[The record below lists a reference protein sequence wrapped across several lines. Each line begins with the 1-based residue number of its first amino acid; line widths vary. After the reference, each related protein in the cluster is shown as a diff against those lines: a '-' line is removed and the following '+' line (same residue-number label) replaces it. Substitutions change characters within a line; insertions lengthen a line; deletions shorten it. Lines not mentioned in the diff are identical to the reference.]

1 MTTLIPKFEQAY
13 TSAVN
18 RPISDKLAETV
29 SVADFGAVGNG
40 TTDDTAAIQAAIN
53 TGKQV
58 LGITGQ
64 TYKVSSLTLPSNA
77 YLDFR
82 GSQVNAST
90 NSVPVFTNSAYSS
103 GTNSNIT
110 IKNVIIDGQK
120 ATVSANNGILVK
132 NINGLNLYNV
142 TLQNCS
148 YSGLYVGNTS
158 SLINLENCY
167 IASNGDG
174 SADVS
179 NSSGITVLGSTAD
192 YPNAGRVQ
200 GLTLI
205 NTIIYSSYSNGLF
218 AQFVDNV
225 SIVGGQYYLNGRGRV
240 LFPSTF
246 DGVGISIG
254 QGYGVQIT
262 GVSSHDNKE
271 SGIDTGG
278 KTQYLSITGCSLLN
292 NVLTGAYTGNG
303 DFSVSIVGNNAHG
316 NGGHGL
322 WFDGSIASSV
332 SVISGNNCSTNG
344 LNGIFASYVNNFN
357 IVGNTCLGNTQYGI
371 SVDVNSTQG
380 SVASNLCDGN
390 NIGDYLLLGTAPMSY
405 ASNYNYA
412 NSTLAT
418 NTAVQQFNRLGS
430 FGNIIGLS
438 KDNTNVAW
446 IGHNGAV
453 LQLIPTVG
461 TAVGPGTDN
470 TTSLGN
476 ASFRWSQVYAGT
488 GTINT
493 SDERDKQDVKD
504 LSALEKEVAIG
515 IKGLIK
521 SFKFKDAVAE
531 KGDKARIHFGVMAQQ
546 VAEAFKIVGL
556 NPDDYALFCY
566 DEWEASEGVEAGN
579 RYGIRYDELLAFV
592 ISAL

>member
-13 TSAVN
+13 TSGVN

-82 GSQVNAST
+82 GAQVNAST

-103 GTNSNIT
+103 GSNSNIT

-120 ATVSANNGILVK
+120 ATVSASNGILVK

-142 TLQNCS
+142 TIQNCS

-192 YPNAGRVQ
+192 YPSAGRVH

-205 NTIIYSSYSNGLF
+205 NTIVYSSYSNGLF

-246 DGVGISIG
+246 NGVGISIG

-316 NGGHGL
+316 NGGNGL
-322 WFDGSIASSV
+322 WFDGSVTSSV

-344 LNGIFASYVNNFN
+344 LNGIYATYVNNFN

-390 NIGDYLLLGTAPMSY
+390 ATSDYLLLGTAPMSY
-405 ASNYNYA
+405 VSNYNCA

-446 IGHNGAV
+446 IGHNGSV
-453 LQLIPTVG
+453 LQLTPTVG
-461 TAVGPGTDN
+461 TAVGPGADN

-476 ASFRWSQVYAGT
+476 ASYRWSVVYAGT

-493 SDERDKQDVKD
+493 SDATQKQQVAS
-504 LSALEKEVAIG
+504 LTSAEQATAKA

-521 SFKFKDAVAE
+521 SFKFNESVAK
-531 KGDKARIHFGVMAQQ
+531 KGDKARTHIGVMAQD
-546 VAEAFKIVGL
+546 VKAAFTANGL
-556 NPDDYALFCY
+556 DADKYSLFCSDTWK
-566 DEWEASEGVEAGN
+566 DENGVEHTQLGV
-579 RYGIRYDELLAFV
+579 RYEELLAFV